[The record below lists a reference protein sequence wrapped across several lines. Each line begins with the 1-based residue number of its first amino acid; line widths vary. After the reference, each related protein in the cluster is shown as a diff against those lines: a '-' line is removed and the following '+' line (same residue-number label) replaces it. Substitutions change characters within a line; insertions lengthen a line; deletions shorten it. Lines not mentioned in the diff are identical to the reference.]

1 MENNEQV
8 DNADDLKKPQENL
21 VDQELLDK
29 ISKID
34 AFYKKFID
42 NKIDENTDNFTS
54 WWNGDKDDSSFA
66 DCEKRI
72 KETMEKCNIIDNKT
86 KDFENLESKYSK
98 EIKEIEFIK
107 NGKSVNLENLES
119 QYAEKITE
127 LEKKIDE
134 IEIIK
139 KDLHKYRNEV
149 VLGTLFET
157 FKQRSVENLEEA
169 KIFSKNAIFSLLGAL
184 ITLFALVIF
193 SHFFDIKEFYVFSML
208 ILFITLSM
216 FCSNKSK
223 IYHKLAEEYAHKATF
238 LESFVGYD
246 EEFKKYLGN
255 KYNDLFDKVTDA
267 VSSNPSDKID
277 KFLQFRYPWE
287 KIVDVGK
294 KIADKVANN
303 SN

>member
-8 DNADDLKKPQENL
+8 DKADDLKKPQENL

-127 LEKKIDE
+127 LEKKINE

-139 KDLHKYRNEV
+139 KDLYQYRKVV
-149 VLGTLFET
+149 VLGTLFKT
-157 FKQRSVENLEEA
+157 FQDKSEQNL
-169 KIFSKNAIFSLLGAL
+169 K
-184 ITLFALVIF
+184 
-193 SHFFDIKEFYVFSML
+193 
-208 ILFITLSM
+208 
-216 FCSNKSK
+216 
-223 IYHKLAEEYAHKATF
+223 
-238 LESFVGYD
+238 
-246 EEFKKYLGN
+246 
-255 KYNDLFDKVTDA
+255 
-267 VSSNPSDKID
+267 
-277 KFLQFRYPWE
+277 
-287 KIVDVGK
+287 
-294 KIADKVANN
+294 
-303 SN
+303 